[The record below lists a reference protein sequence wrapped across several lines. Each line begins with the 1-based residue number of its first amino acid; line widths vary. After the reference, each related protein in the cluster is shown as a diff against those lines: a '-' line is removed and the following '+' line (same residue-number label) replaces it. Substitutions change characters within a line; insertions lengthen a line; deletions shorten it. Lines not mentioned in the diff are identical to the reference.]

1 MSGADQGSKAA
12 DEGTHAGRARDQA
25 ASSASMPAAID
36 ANDKRLDDLLPLGV
50 SPLAPRGRG
59 RPQGAKNRRTDLVA
73 QYLVDRFGDPLTASM
88 AIGGRPLRELI
99 TELRT
104 IASDCGLKLG
114 ATVMDVARW
123 QQQCRADALPY
134 IHAKRA
140 PETAKGDPVVP
151 VIGIGRAENVVIAAG
166 RSLEDAIGNMQPN
179 QSVSVIDGEVSHGE
193 MSHDGESDDASST

>member
-25 ASSASMPAAID
+25 AASAPLPAAIE

-50 SPLAPRGRG
+50 SPLAPRRRG

-166 RSLEDAIGNMQPN
+166 RSLEDAVGNMQPN
-179 QSVSVIDGEVSHGE
+179 QSVTVIDGEVSHGE
-193 MSHDGESDDASST
+193 MSHDGESDDVSST